1 MMGILVLIALTTTG
15 YTFSVALIITA
26 ILYGI
31 ILKMY
36 LRPAKDIKR
45 LEGSSKF
52 STFTTYKISFKFSKC
67 HINLAKSPV
76 FGQMTSTL
84 SGISTIR
91 ASKMAEQL
99 TFEFDKLQDVH
110 SGVWQILLSINT
122 GNTIAT
128 IESQHSGC

>member
-1 MMGILVLIALTTTG
+1 MIGILVLIALTTTG
-15 YTFSVALIITA
+15 YTFPVALIITA
-26 ILYGI
+26 ILYGL

-45 LEGSSKF
+45 LEGSSKY
-52 STFTTYKISFKFSKC
+52 SQFTIYKIFKFSKY

-91 ASKMAEQL
+91 ASKMAEKL
-99 TFEFDKLQDVH
+99 TSEFDKLQDVH

-122 GNTIAT
+122 GNAIAT
-128 IESQHSGC
+128 IESQLSGC